1 MTARGGPQRA
11 TKLVSHAWKSAF
23 FTTVQNI
30 ILDATEPHAVEELSR
45 DRLVAR
51 LAFPLVIHSE
61 TAKDIRLA
69 LITIQQAHLVTGRQ
83 HSVR

>member
-1 MTARGGPQRA
+1 MEARGGGHLA

-30 ILDATEPHAVEELSR
+30 ILDATEPHGVEELSR

-51 LAFPLVIHSE
+51 LAFP
-61 TAKDIRLA
+61 
-69 LITIQQAHLVTGRQ
+69 
-83 HSVR
+83 

>member
-1 MTARGGPQRA
+1 MEARGGGRLA

-30 ILDATEPHAVEELSR
+30 ILDATEPHGVAELSR

-51 LAFPLVIHSE
+51 LAFP
-61 TAKDIRLA
+61 
-69 LITIQQAHLVTGRQ
+69 
-83 HSVR
+83 